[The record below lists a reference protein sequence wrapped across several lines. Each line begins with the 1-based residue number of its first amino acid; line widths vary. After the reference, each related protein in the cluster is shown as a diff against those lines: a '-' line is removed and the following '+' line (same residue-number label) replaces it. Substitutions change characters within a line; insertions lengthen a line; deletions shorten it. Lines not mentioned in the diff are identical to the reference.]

1 MQTQAL
7 GNETISNQLSYT
19 LDSVGPTAGTVSI
32 TDIVDNGYLRS
43 TSDVSIT
50 FSLSM
55 IVLFIVSFSALSLY
69 LLKRGTGIRE

>member
-1 MQTQAL
+1 ML
-7 GNETISNQLSYT
+7 G
-19 LDSVGPTAGTVSI
+19 
-32 TDIVDNGYLRS
+32 

-69 LLKRGTGIRE
+69 LLERGTGIRE